1 LIVALARAH
10 NRAPCRSVQAARKG
24 GLFLRQYGYAQLHD
38 QTCSTKDFEAMK
50 TAVIA
55 STQSHT
61 QPMKAWSNY
70 CLKASQLFGSSS
82 EVIARRGLLYA
93 FPGTANVLAPEFD
106 RMVSE
111 KSAAATE
118 MWTAMF
124 TKSTQL
130 APTLVW
136 KLWAN
141 LFIPRSP
148 IASTASVQSTHTALG
163 NATLNV
169 IKTGMRP
176 VQRRVTANAK
186 RLKSRKK

>member
-1 LIVALARAH
+1 VR
-10 NRAPCRSVQAARKG
+10 NPTR
-24 GLFLRQYGYAQLHD
+24 
-38 QTCSTKDFEAMK
+38 STKDLETMK
-50 TAVIA
+50 TAVIPSA
-55 STQSHT
+55 QSDT
-61 QPMKAWSNY
+61 QPMEAWSNY
-70 CLKASQLFGSSS
+70 CLKASQLFWSSS

-93 FPGTANVLAPEFD
+93 FPGTANALAPEFD

-130 APTLVW
+130 APTLAW

-141 LFIPRSP
+141 LLIPRSP
-148 IASTASVQSTHTALG
+148 ITSAASVQSTHTALG

-176 VQRRVTANAK
+176 VQKRVTANAK